1 MQPNL
6 VNGWREVLAR
16 IFEGFD
22 AELNLSPEWLI
33 NPDTNRKLKL
43 DYLYRDVN
51 VAIRFVGL
59 AGREQ
64 KRRKSDQEVEQ
75 EQEREDAREAV
86 CREHGVVLVSVD
98 VDGDPHDALRRL
110 ELALSRATAQLA
122 QNAAVPHT
130 RKQALMPLL
139 SQARRRTGEF
149 TTKLTVPE
157 RLNVYAEMWYERQAN
172 LSTQTPAA
180 VARKAS
186 GPPPAFRQDMDV
198 YHQRFGPGQIT
209 EIAPEGKDMNITV
222 TFMDGSV
229 RTFLASL
236 VTDKLTPQ

>member
-16 IFEGFD
+16 VFEGFD
-22 AELNLSPEWLI
+22 AELNTSPDWLV

-43 DYLYRDVN
+43 DYLYQDIN

-59 AGREQ
+59 EGREQ
-64 KRRKSDQEVEQ
+64 KRRKSDQEAEQ

-86 CREHGVVLVSVD
+86 CRKHGVILVSID
-98 VDGDPHDALRRL
+98 TGDEPRATLRRL
-110 ELALSRATAQLA
+110 ESSLSRATAQLA
-122 QNAAVPHT
+122 QNPAVPQT
-130 RKQALMPLL
+130 RKQVLMPLL
-139 SQARRRTGEF
+139 SQARRRAGEF

-172 LSTQTPAA
+172 LSAQAPS
-180 VARKAS
+180 ARKAS
-186 GPPPAFRQDMDV
+186 GPPPAFRQGMDV

-209 EIAPEGKDMNITV
+209 EIAPDGKDMNITV
-222 TFMDGSV
+222 SFMDGSV

-236 VTDKLTPQ
+236 VTGKLTPQ

>member
-1 MQPNL
+1 MQPNF

-16 IFEGFD
+16 VFEGFD
-22 AELNLSPEWLI
+22 AELNVSPEWLI

-43 DYLYRDVN
+43 DYNYCDVN
-51 VAIRFVGL
+51 LAIRFVGL
-59 AGREQ
+59 EGREQ

-75 EQEREDAREAV
+75 AQEREDARETV

-98 VDGDPHDALRRL
+98 VDDDPLNTLRRL

-122 QNAAVPHT
+122 QNSEVPHA

-149 TTKLTVPE
+149 TTKLTVVE

-172 LSTQTPAA
+172 LSAQTPASK
-180 VARKAS
+180 KAS
-186 GPPPAFRQDMDV
+186 GPPPAFRQGLDV
-198 YHQRFGPGQIT
+198 YHQRFGPGQISG
-209 EIAPEGKDMNITV
+209 IAPEGKDMNITV
-222 TFMDGSV
+222 SFMDGSV

>member
-16 IFEGFD
+16 IFEGFG
-22 AELNLSPEWLI
+22 AELNVSPEWLV

-43 DYLYRDVN
+43 DYLYGDIN

-59 AGREQ
+59 EGREQ
-64 KRRKSDQEVEQ
+64 KRRKSDQEAEQ
-75 EQEREDAREAV
+75 EQEREDTREAV
-86 CREHGVVLVSVD
+86 CRKHGVILVSID
-98 VDGDPHDALRRL
+98 TDDEPLATLRRL
-110 ELALSRATAQLA
+110 ESSLSRATSQLA
-122 QNAAVPHT
+122 QNAAVPQA

-139 SQARRRTGEF
+139 SQARRRAGEF

-172 LSTQTPAA
+172 LSAQAPS
-180 VARKAS
+180 ARKAS
-186 GPPPAFRQDMDV
+186 GPPPAFRQGMDV

-209 EIAPEGKDMNITV
+209 EIAPDGKDMNITV
-222 TFMDGSV
+222 SFMDGSV

>member
-16 IFEGFD
+16 VFEGFD
-22 AELNLSPEWLI
+22 AELNVSPEWLV

-43 DYLYRDVN
+43 DYLYEDIN
-51 VAIRFVGL
+51 VAIRFVGQE
-59 AGREQ
+59 GREQ
-64 KRRKSDQEVEQ
+64 RRRKSDQEAEQ

-86 CREHGVVLVSVD
+86 CREHGVILVSI
-98 VDGDPHDALRRL
+98 DADDEPRATLRRL
-110 ELALSRATAQLA
+110 ESSLSRATAQLA

-139 SQARRRTGEF
+139 SQARRRAGEF
-149 TTKLTVPE
+149 TSKLTVPE

-172 LSTQTPAA
+172 LSAQAPA
-180 VARKAS
+180 VRKAS
-186 GPPPAFRQDMDV
+186 GPPPAFRQGMDV

-209 EIAPEGKDMNITV
+209 EIAPDGKDMNITV
-222 TFMDGSV
+222 NFMDGSV

>member
-33 NPDTNRKLKL
+33 NPETNRRLKL

-51 VAIRFVGL
+51 LAIRFVGL
-59 AGREQ
+59 EGSGP
-64 KRRKSDQEVEQ
+64 KRRKSDQEVVA

-86 CREHGVVLVSVD
+86 CREHGVVLVSI
-98 VDGDPHDALRRL
+98 DPDDEPRNALRRL
-110 ELALSRATAQLA
+110 ESGLARSAAQLA
-122 QNAAVPHT
+122 QNGKVPHA

-139 SQARRRTGEF
+139 SQARRRAGEF

-157 RLNVYAEMWYERQAN
+157 KLGIYAEMWYDRQAN
-172 LSTQTPAA
+172 LAAQAPATG
-180 VARKAS
+180 RRS
-186 GPPPAFRQDMDV
+186 GPPPAFRQGMEV
-198 YHQRFGPGQIT
+198 YHQRFGAGEIT
-209 EIAPEGKDMNITV
+209 AIRPEGNDMNISV
-222 TFMDGSV
+222 RFRDGSE
-229 RTFLASL
+229 RMFLASL
-236 VTDKLTPQ
+236 VADKLAPQ